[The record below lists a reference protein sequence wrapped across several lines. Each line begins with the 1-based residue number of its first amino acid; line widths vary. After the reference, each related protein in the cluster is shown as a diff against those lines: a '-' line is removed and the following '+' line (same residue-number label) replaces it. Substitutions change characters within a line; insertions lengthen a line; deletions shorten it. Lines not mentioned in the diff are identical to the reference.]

1 MGLTIFNVGL
11 IQSRKSRMRKSFAS
25 SYKKSWRGRA
35 PPVSVKWKRGIKIKN
50 AYIWDTANV
59 NFTLFTLLDLN
70 SIPYPIYLC
79 NHDNNMYILHTLICT
94 RFALFKPIMKNNF
107 WVILSYW
114 IYKHLP
120 FVVLLPSADICLCNM
135 LGSTLIRACEK
146 LGAGNTLL
154 VLKCMKV
161 ANQNIVE

>member
-35 PPVSVKWKRGIKIKN
+35 PPVSVKCKRRIKIKN

-70 SIPYPIYLC
+70 SIPYQIYLC
-79 NHDNNMYILHTLICT
+79 NHDNNMYILHTLIYT
-94 RFALFKPIMKNNF
+94 RLAN
-107 WVILSYW
+107 
-114 IYKHLP
+114 H
-120 FVVLLPSADICLCNM
+120 
-135 LGSTLIRACEK
+135 EK
-146 LGAGNTLL
+146 
-154 VLKCMKV
+154 
-161 ANQNIVE
+161 